1 VQVLEPKAR
10 AVTKTEYIHSLL
22 RQGIL
27 ELKYRPGDYLNIDE
41 LARGNEISPIPVR
54 EAVAR
59 LVAERLVTMRPHI
72 GAEVSPLDE
81 TSVREIFAML
91 VGLETSAIGDIVAN
105 STDEDIVDLKRIV
118 AGMER
123 LRLPQDLVAWDRSN
137 AAFHLK
143 LASIARLPAI
153 SEHLKVAFD
162 HWDRAR
168 RHFFEISPGRDATK
182 AQREHTAMVRALEKR
197 DEELLHVLLH
207 RHNGRARQAY
217 LKLLGQRA

>member
-1 VQVLEPKAR
+1 MPVLAPKVR
-10 AVTKTEYIHSLL
+10 AVTKTEFIHGLL

-27 ELKYRPGDYLNIDE
+27 DLEHRPGDYLNIDE
-41 LARGNEISPIPVR
+41 LARRHEISPIPVR

-59 LVAERLVTMRPHI
+59 LVAERLVVMRPHI

-105 STDEDIVDLKRIV
+105 STADDISDLRSIL
-118 AGMER
+118 AEMER

-137 AAFHLK
+137 AAFHLR

-153 SEHLKVAFD
+153 SGHLKVVFD

-168 RHFFEISPGRDATK
+168 RYFSEISPGRDANK

-197 DEELLHVLLH
+197 DEGLLQALLY
-207 RHNGRARQAY
+207 RHNGRAREAY
-217 LKLLGQRA
+217 LKLLAGRA